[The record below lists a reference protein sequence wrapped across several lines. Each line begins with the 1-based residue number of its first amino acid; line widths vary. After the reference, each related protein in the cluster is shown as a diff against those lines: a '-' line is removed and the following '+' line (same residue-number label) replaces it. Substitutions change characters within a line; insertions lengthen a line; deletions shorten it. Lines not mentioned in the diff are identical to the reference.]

1 MEYSYYELLSKPR
14 PLQPLELKLRAPLRH
29 ALFAQLRTRPR
40 LAWQPTRG
48 AQAMADYK
56 FLNRTGE
63 TLRREPGQI
72 GGQAFEL
79 GELRDCEVL
88 LLDNCDQVVVENL
101 RGCKVF
107 IGPSSGSVFVR
118 KCTGCTFTIA
128 CKQFRTRDCADCTI
142 SLFVV
147 GDPVIETS
155 KNMR

>member
-1 MEYSYYELLSKPR
+1 
-14 PLQPLELKLRAPLRH
+14 
-29 ALFAQLRTRPR
+29 
-40 LAWQPTRG
+40 
-48 AQAMADYK
+48 MAASASAAGQTEYK

-63 TLRREPGQI
+63 TLRRDPGEI
-72 GGQAFEL
+72 AGQAFEL
-79 GELRDCEVL
+79 GELTDCEVL

-107 IGPSSGSVFVR
+107 IGPSSGSVFLR

-128 CKQFRTRDCADCTI
+128 CKQLRTRDCADCTI

-155 KNMR
+155 KDMR